1 MKLSDYVIDYIV
13 RQGTKH
19 IFLVTGGAIA
29 HIVDSAGKRK
39 AEKGDLDYIC
49 VQHEQ
54 AGAMAAETYSRLSEG
69 LGVMFATSGPGA
81 TNLIMGICDCWFD
94 SVPALFISGQVNTA
108 ESVEAANAKPRQNGF
123 QETDIVSIVKSIT
136 KFAEKVTDPN
146 KIKYFLD
153 KAVYMAKEGRPGPA
167 LLDLPLNIQIADID
181 PAELIS
187 FAPSLDDA
195 ASPIDT
201 DDVILK
207 KIGETIELI
216 KNSQRPIILFGGGV
230 KIAKAEKKALA
241 VAEILGF
248 PIVVSWSGIDILSH
262 DHPQF
267 IGHLGVYGS
276 RGANLAVQNSDLLI
290 SLGSRLDTR
299 QTGGRP
305 DTFARAAKKVMVDI
319 DSNEIQKGRGLTIDI
334 GIVSD
339 LGRFFNLLLP
349 KLNDV
354 KKTDI
359 SKWILKTKEWK
370 NKYPAVLPEHSASAT
385 NINAYPFLKSLSD
398 KLADNSIVVVD
409 IGGDLVWTIQSF
421 NVKTGQ
427 KLISTFGNGAMGYSL
442 PAAIG
447 ASFALNKKPII
458 CISGDGGFQLN
469 IQELQTIKHYN
480 LPIKIFIMNNRSMG
494 IIKQFQDAY
503 FNSNYYATTPEYGY
517 SCPDFVKVANAY
529 GIEAFA
535 IKTPSEIN
543 AGIEKI
549 LSYSGPILCDVLI
562 DTEQKLIPKLE
573 FGRAI
578 EDMSPYLDRQEFKD
592 IMIIEPLPESSEIPK
607 QDGWQTLNKY

>member
-108 ESVEAANAKPRQNGF
+108 ESVEAANAKPRQVGF

-427 KLISTFGNGAMGYSL
+427 KLINNQSS
-442 PAAIG
+442 
-447 ASFALNKKPII
+447 
-458 CISGDGGFQLN
+458 
-469 IQELQTIKHYN
+469 
-480 LPIKIFIMNNRSMG
+480 PIKKNWLRI
-494 IIKQFQDAY
+494 
-503 FNSNYYATTPEYGY
+503 
-517 SCPDFVKVANAY
+517 
-529 GIEAFA
+529 
-535 IKTPSEIN
+535 
-543 AGIEKI
+543 
-549 LSYSGPILCDVLI
+549 
-562 DTEQKLIPKLE
+562 
-573 FGRAI
+573 
-578 EDMSPYLDRQEFKD
+578 
-592 IMIIEPLPESSEIPK
+592 
-607 QDGWQTLNKY
+607 